1 MTISNKG
8 TFLRHKDIKAEVS
21 RIEQRPTCRRCDD
34 GQQTCS
40 YGLRLTWPD
49 DEHRNKNKSRA
60 AKTRIGDKSPALR
73 GKRGSRSIVSWD
85 MICSASNSLAA
96 YSLWWAPFLNVTVED
111 FDLYFHYARASS
123 RQDANSHDQHEE
135 ITGDPRLLSP
145 VTHASS
151 VRNQYPVGL
160 LPGLNGHPEMTSLDK
175 RLFKYCEY
183 SYALSNLRNYT
194 SLIDQD
200 MCWMCPKCVLLDRH
214 SESYRKIIIPISLQS
229 GLVFR
234 AMLALAADQV
244 RWSTRDPKYQET
256 ALLYRGSSLSM
267 LASMIAS
274 FNGSTDSNHSLSR
287 TDLLGA
293 ILMLCLFESMGNTF
307 KTTAEAPCDWRIHAL
322 GARRILDSPLK
333 ARHPEYD
340 KDIESFL
347 GHLLS
352 ARVVSSSTTLPS
364 YFDEDVSFRDATY
377 WLSKSRRP
385 SEEINCLAG
394 CSNELL
400 QIISETV
407 IMVRQLRQQKKL
419 LHDHSK
425 AILEQRLRTLRQ
437 SLPIIGGV
445 GQNHQSIGNA
455 VYQKTSTSDRI
466 SQIAEAYRH
475 AASILVQYLDPG
487 VASDNA
493 IVQNAAS
500 KILQG
505 MPLALTLPAPGK
517 AGRSS
522 SLWPYF
528 IASCHILEDD
538 TRVRVLQ
545 AFASAMS
552 RDPSTADILEPMLDV
567 IQGVWNQYDLGQDAF
582 TSCDQ
587 GSWCFPWEK
596 VLHYKGWEFNWA

>member
-1 MTISNKG
+1 MSSEKIPFYG
-8 TFLRHKDIKAEVS
+8 RLRTPRTRSGCLTCRKRRLKCD
-21 RIEQRPTCRRCDD
+21 EQRPTCRRCDD

-123 RQDANSHDQHEE
+123 RQDANSHDQYEE

-145 VTHASS
+145 VAHASS
-151 VRNQYPVGL
+151 ARNQYPVGL

-175 RLFKYCEY
+175 RLFKY
-183 SYALSNLRNYT
+183 L
-194 SLIDQD
+194 
-200 MCWMCPKCVLLDRH
+200 
-214 SESYRKIIIPISLQS
+214 
-229 GLVFR
+229 FR

-267 LASMIAS
+267 LASMLAS

-307 KTTAEAPCDWRIHAL
+307 KTTAGAPCDWRIHAL

-445 GQNHQSIGNA
+445 GQNHQSIGNT

-493 IVQNAAS
+493 IVRNAAS